1 MVTKRKQEFY
11 TQTKQTL
18 RENNLQKQRSFYS
31 DKKKIKQEHMN
42 NFKYICTQ
50 HQSSSVY
57 KVKIEISEKK
67 KLKAIIEDFSP
78 SFSLMDRTFRQ
89 NP

>member
-1 MVTKRKQEFY
+1 
-11 TQTKQTL
+11 
-18 RENNLQKQRSFYS
+18 
-31 DKKKIKQEHMN
+31 MN